1 MGKTMKYGIAEEG
14 GMYRVYRLIDPY
26 KPDKENNRRYVG
38 SFDREDRARE
48 YMETRRILDGGET
61 E

>member
-1 MGKTMKYGIAEEG
+1 MMIYGIAEEKG
-14 GMYRVYRLIDPY
+14 VYRVYRLLDPH
-26 KPDKENNRRYVG
+26 KADTERNRRYCG

-48 YMETRRILDGGET
+48 YMETLKILEGGET

>member
-1 MGKTMKYGIAEEG
+1 MIYGIEEERG
-14 GMYRVYRLIDPY
+14 IWRVYRLLDPH
-26 KPDKENNRRYVG
+26 KADTERNRRYRG

-48 YMETRRILDGGET
+48 YMETLKILDGGET

>member
-1 MGKTMKYGIAEEG
+1 MNIYGIEEERG
-14 GMYRVYRLIDPY
+14 IWRVYRLLNPHKVDT
-26 KPDKENNRRYVG
+26 ERNRRYVG

-48 YMETRRILDGGET
+48 YMETRKILDGGKT

>member
-1 MGKTMKYGIAEEG
+1 MMTFGIAEEKG
-14 GMYRVYRLIDPY
+14 VYRVYRLLDPH
-26 KPDKENNRRYVG
+26 KADKENNRRYVG

-48 YMETRRILDGGET
+48 YMVTLKILDGGET